1 MDYLFVSLLRAFLKL
16 QHGKKKHSLW
26 KVKEKHLNTVVKL
39 EKQGVETK
47 AECVERRPRTAC
59 YARASDY
66 AN

>member
-1 MDYLFVSLLRAFLKL
+1 MV
-16 QHGKKKHSLW
+16 KKKTFSLEG
-26 KVKEKHLNTVVKL
+26 KEREKHLNTVVKL